1 MDSSSSCSLFFCYD
15 HLLMK
20 HSSTALLI
28 SQHDKFSHKS
38 LVILW
43 LLVSLQSSVD
53 VSVKLGLG
61 RKNTWKT
68 FKTLQLLLIYCIRN
82 FKYINHTII
91 LYLSIFYLFI
101 NLFTFFFIFWAGLDW
116 NGLLHLAFMDL
127 GCSGWKY
134 TAIYLRGWDF
144 T

>member
-1 MDSSSSCSLFFCYD
+1 MSYSWDWMRSEHSFSLEFKTNVRAMLYHLITSAFFRGRQSPLTSFYFHYLEILPYLWLCPSFGRDSSPSCSLFCCYD

-28 SQHDKFSHKS
+28 SQQNKFSHKS

-61 RKNTWKT
+61 RKKY
-68 FKTLQLLLIYCIRN
+68 LEN
-82 FKYINHTII
+82 F
-91 LYLSIFYLFI
+91 
-101 NLFTFFFIFWAGLDW
+101 
-116 NGLLHLAFMDL
+116 
-127 GCSGWKY
+127 
-134 TAIYLRGWDF
+134 
-144 T
+144 